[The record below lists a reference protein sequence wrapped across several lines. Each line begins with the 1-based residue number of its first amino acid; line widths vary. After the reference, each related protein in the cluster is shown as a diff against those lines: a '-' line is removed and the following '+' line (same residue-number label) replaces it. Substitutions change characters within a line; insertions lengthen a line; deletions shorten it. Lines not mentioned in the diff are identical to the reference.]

1 MVEPALVK
9 KSVLADRW
17 TFACPYLEMNYRDQ
31 VLACG
36 SCFLWKQH
44 ERTFLVS
51 NWHNFSGRDPQ
62 TGQPISDNGGVPSH
76 INFFTFEQQGGPD
89 EQGHTPMLVKSLRVP
104 LYDDDLSGPRWL
116 EHPSFDRRV
125 DVAAIDVSDAL
136 AGMIVNHVNVLEN
149 DAVLEPFPSQD
160 VFIIGYPI
168 GRIPNA
174 PYPVWKRGT
183 LATDP
188 QFDPEGLPKMYVDTA
203 TRKGMS
209 GSVVIARHILVNQPV
224 TKKDGTT
231 TENYFYARLD
241 TVLGIYS
248 GRLGPHQ
255 VEAQLGIVWK
265 RHVIEETLAGNR
277 LFRG

>member
-1 MVEPALVK
+1 MAELAPVK
-9 KSVLADRW
+9 KSFLADRW
-17 TFACPYLEMNYRDQ
+17 TFACPYLEMTYRDQ
-31 VLACG
+31 FLARASG
-36 SCFLWKQH
+36 FLWKQD

-62 TGQPISDNGGVPSH
+62 TGQPLSDNGGVPSH
-76 INFFTFEQQGGPD
+76 INLFTFERQGGPD
-89 EQGHTPMLVKSLRVP
+89 EQGHIPMFFKSVRVP
-104 LYDDDLSGPRWL
+104 LYDDDLSAPRWL
-116 EHPSFDRRV
+116 EHPSFERRV
-125 DVAAIDVSDAL
+125 DVAVIDISDVL
-136 AGMIVNHVNVLEN
+136 VGMNIDHVNILEN

-160 VFIIGYPI
+160 VFIVGYPL
-168 GRIPNA
+168 RLIPNA

-188 QFDPEGLPKMYVDTA
+188 KFDPEGLPKMYVDTA

-209 GSVVIARHILVNQPV
+209 GSVVIARHVLVNQSV
-224 TKKDGTT
+224 TKKDGTK
-231 TENYFYARLD
+231 TETYLYARLD

-265 RHVIEETLAGNR
+265 RHVIEETIAGNR
-277 LFRG
+277 VFRG